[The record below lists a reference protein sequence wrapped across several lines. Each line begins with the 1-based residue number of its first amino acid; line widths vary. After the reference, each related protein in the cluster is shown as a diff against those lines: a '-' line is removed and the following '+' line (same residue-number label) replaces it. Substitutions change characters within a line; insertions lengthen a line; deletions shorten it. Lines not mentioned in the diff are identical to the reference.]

1 MNTKIVM
8 PPRKGWFDPCGEWVG
23 DGYDAEWNAALDEV
37 LQLNATQPQPVD
49 VGELVE
55 VLRDVAWCI
64 DSGPSCQI
72 GVAERCKCAMCVTGR
87 IRAALAKLE
96 GKA

>member
-1 MNTKIVM
+1 MTTKIIM
-8 PPRKGWFDPCGEWVG
+8 PPRKGWLDPCGEWVG

-37 LQLNATQPQPVD
+37 LRLNATPPQPAE

-55 VLRDVAWCI
+55 AVRGMLALDEENHQRCSGDEDVCLEVRKA
-64 DSGPSCQI
+64 
-72 GVAERCKCAMCVTGR
+72 
-87 IRAALAKLE
+87 RAALAKLE